1 MGYEA
6 ALFDLDDT
14 LYPYPPCNEAG
25 KRASFGTFH
34 DLGYDLDRDEFDD
47 VYLAARRETKRE
59 LEGTAASHERFLY
72 FKRALRLHAGIH
84 DADAALALGEAYW
97 EGYLDAM
104 EPFAGVE
111 NALNE
116 LREAEIDLVVVTNL
130 TTRIQLEKLSRL
142 GVDDLFDRVVTS
154 EEVGRE
160 KPSALPFTTALAAL
174 DRRPSEAVV
183 VGDTVA
189 ADVVGG
195 NAIGADTVLFDAR
208 AAEGGGRQADAGVD
222 VEGLVGVERPDHVVS
237 SFPSLVEVIA

>member
-1 MGYEA
+1 MSYEA

-25 KRASFGTFH
+25 KRAALEAFRE
-34 DLGYDLDRDEFDD
+34 LGYGLDRDAFDD
-47 VYLAARRETKRE
+47 VYRTARRETKRE

-84 DADAALALGEAYW
+84 DADAALTLGEAYW

-104 EPFAGVE
+104 ERFEGVRDVLE
-111 NALNE
+111 TLHEDGTAV
-116 LREAEIDLVVVTNL
+116 VVVTNL

-142 GVDDLFDRVVTS
+142 GVDDLIDRVVTS

-183 VGDTVA
+183 VGDDVA

-195 NAIGADTVLFDAR
+195 NAVGAGTVLFDAR
-208 AAEGGGRQADAGVD
+208 AAEGDAETVD
-222 VEGLVGVERPDHVVS
+222 LEELRGPERPDHVVS
-237 SFPSLVEVIA
+237 SFQALAEVIA